1 MINTSGKKFVSLLKK
16 WYVFIVLIL
25 IYVPLIIV
33 VLISFNP
40 ETDHGNINLNFGVPS
55 IVNYLKLF
63 TNDAFLNALSNSL
76 ILSLIV
82 TPISLIIGVFTC
94 YGLWKSKAVTKN
106 FVLNISR
113 FSIMTP
119 EVITGISLVLL
130 FSSTLI
136 PIGFSFGF
144 LTVVLSHISFCA
156 PYVIISVYPRM
167 MKMNNNLILASYDM
181 GYTKMRTFMKV
192 TVPYLMPAILTAAVI
207 VISMS
212 WDDFIITNLVNGS
225 WQTLGVAIYM
235 TRKGIKAWIITFG
248 AIMIIVTILA
258 IAIIAGVRAH
268 KSKRKV
274 IRA

>member
-1 MINTSGKKFVSLLKK
+1 MNNSTKKFVSFLKK
-16 WYVFIVLIL
+16 WYVLMILIL
-25 IYVPLIIV
+25 IYIPLIV
-33 VLISFNP
+33 VVMISFNP
-40 ETDHGNINLNFGVPS
+40 ETDRGNINLNFGVPS
-55 IVNYLKLF
+55 IVNYLNLF
-63 TNDAFLNALSNSL
+63 TNDAFLNALLNSL

-82 TPISLIIGVFTC
+82 TPIALIIGIFTC
-94 YGLWKSKAVTKN
+94 YGLWKSRPATKS
-106 FVLNISR
+106 FVLNVSR

-144 LTVVLSHISFCA
+144 VTVILSHISFCT

-181 GYTKMRTFMKV
+181 GYSKMRTFMKV
-192 TVPYLMPAILTAAVI
+192 TVPHLLPAILTAGVI

-225 WQTLGVAIYM
+225 WQTLGIAIYM
-235 TRKGIKAWIITFG
+235 TRKGIKAWVITFG
-248 AIMIIVTILA
+248 AIMLIITVLV
-258 IAIIAGVRAH
+258 IAIIAGVRSY
-268 KSKRKV
+268 KSRKKV
-274 IRA
+274 VRK

>member
-1 MINTSGKKFVSLLKK
+1 MNNSSKKFVSFLKK
-16 WYVFIVLIL
+16 WYVLMILML

-40 ETDHGNINLNFGVPS
+40 ETDRGNINLNFGVPS
-55 IVNYLKLF
+55 IVNYLNLF
-63 TNDAFLNALSNSL
+63 TNDAFLNALLNSL

-82 TPISLIIGVFTC
+82 TPIALIIGVFTC
-94 YGLWKSKAVTKN
+94 YGLWKSKAATKS
-106 FVLNISR
+106 FVLNVSR

-119 EVITGISLVLL
+119 EIITGISLVLL

-136 PIGFSFGF
+136 PMGFSFGF

-167 MKMNNNLILASYDM
+167 MKMNNNLILASYDL
-181 GYTKMRTFMKV
+181 GYTKMKTFAKV
-192 TVPYLMPAILTAAVI
+192 TIPHLLPAIFTAAVI

-225 WQTLGVAIYM
+225 WQTLGIAIYM
-235 TRKGIKAWIITFG
+235 TRKGIKAWVITFG
-248 AIMIIVTILA
+248 AIMLIVTVIV
-258 IAIIAGVRAH
+258 IAIVVGVKAH
-268 KSKRKV
+268 KSKGNVTR
-274 IRA
+274 R